1 MDYTLLNAEDFA
13 ADESFNAYYLKKD
26 AAAVAF
32 WENWISLH
40 PEKMDE
46 VYNAEQILAT
56 LYLRLGDEDLQMA
69 FSKFDDFLQ
78 TDAANTTLDMPERPS
93 FLNIRMLRS
102 VGAVAVLL
110 IIGFFFVKFNMTEK
124 PLAYVTYHND
134 FGKIT
139 QLTLSDGTMV
149 TLNANSSLKYP
160 KSFAAKKREVIL
172 DGEAFFDVSKDR
184 ARPFSVNAKG
194 TRTTVLGTKFNISA
208 YPAGKNTVIALVEGK
223 VLAEA
228 NRGKEK
234 LLLKPSEM
242 ATFNGTSRHLIKSSF
257 DIAAITGWKSGML
270 IFKEA
275 SFEEIAARFYN
286 VYGVHLV
293 DHTKNTRW
301 SFSAQFDKADY
312 ITVIKSICFS
322 KHLKFKQTQNTIIL
336 TQ

>member
-1 MDYTLLNAEDFA
+1 MFHAEDFA
-13 ADESFNAYYLKKD
+13 ADESFNAYYLKTD

-32 WENWISLH
+32 WESWISLH

-56 LYLRLGDEDLQMA
+56 LYLRLEDEDLQMA
-69 FSKFDDFLQ
+69 FAKFDDFLQ
-78 TDAANTTLDMPERPS
+78 ADAADTMPYAPDKPPLLNTRVMT
-93 FLNIRMLRS
+93 S
-102 VGAVAVLL
+102 VGALAVLL
-110 IIGFFFVKFNMTEK
+110 IVGFFFVRFNMAEK
-124 PLAYVTYHND
+124 SLSYVTYHNGY
-134 FGKIT
+134 GKIT
-139 QLTLSDGTMV
+139 QLSLSDGTTV

-160 KSFAAKKREVIL
+160 KFFAAKKREVML
-172 DGEAFFDVSKDR
+172 EGEAFFEVTKDQ

-208 YPAGKNTVIALVEGK
+208 YPADKNTVIALVEGK

-228 NRGKEK
+228 NRGEK

-242 ATFNGTSRHLIKSSF
+242 ATFNGTSRHLVKSSV
-257 DIAAITGWKSGML
+257 DIAAITGWKSGLL

-275 SFEEIAARFYN
+275 GFEEIAARFYN
-286 VYGVHLV
+286 VYGIQLV

-336 TQ
+336 TR